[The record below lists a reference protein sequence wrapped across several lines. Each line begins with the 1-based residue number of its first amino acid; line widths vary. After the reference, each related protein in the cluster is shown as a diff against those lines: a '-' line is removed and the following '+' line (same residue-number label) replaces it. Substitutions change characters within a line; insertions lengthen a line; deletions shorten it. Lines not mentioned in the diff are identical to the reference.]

1 MNDSPWHPDVLV
13 KQEQHNPPSVPLKR
27 KDLRYLQPEVDSHS
41 YNPFSEPQH
50 QLPLTHGIVVTGMPG
65 IGKSIF
71 ARYVLA
77 LRCMVNLPTVF
88 IDHPNYMDIYN
99 NNQVRTVVLH
109 RAFLRDIP
117 TSTWIIVDCN
127 QELQTVP
134 QSVFKTRAFIM
145 QVMSPHEAHAEWVKK
160 RLPRAGLLAMEAW
173 SAEELIAAQSAQGT
187 EDTQLI
193 ESQQLV
199 HFVERFGGSARDA
212 YAFAEEPGAYE
223 EQLGIAF
230 GQVTALSMSA
240 VIEGE
245 ILPRFAKAEISHTI
259 LSIFPRDN
267 GGVRDMVMKA
277 PTAHVHSL
285 LIAHIERKESEARNQ
300 IWRTFLGHP
309 LGKFIAGNLL
319 DRNFHR
325 VLLDGA
331 AWPLF
336 PMDVR
341 ALRRANP
348 ANYHVMS
355 VPASDP
361 TIFLSLQGKLFI
373 HAGRLLNSPHRL
385 PLRKFSVGDSDN
397 RSLEEHVYYQPIS
410 ADFGT
415 FDSFVIISPDT
426 AVVFQASVGE
436 RHRNHPAGLKWLK
449 DHGIRQIVYV
459 IVTPSGSE
467 MDLTFPTYLLDDN
480 IVTELYHL
488 PLSHI

>member
-1 MNDSPWHPDVLV
+1 
-13 KQEQHNPPSVPLKR
+13 
-27 KDLRYLQPEVDSHS
+27 
-41 YNPFSEPQH
+41 
-50 QLPLTHGIVVTGMPG
+50 
-65 IGKSIF
+65 
-71 ARYVLA
+71 
-77 LRCMVNLPTVF
+77 MVNLPTVF

-109 RAFLRDIP
+109 RAFMTDIP

-134 QSVFKTRAFIM
+134 QSVFKRKAFIM

-173 SAEELIAAQSAQGT
+173 SAEELIAAYVISLNPVHFQLTFPLLYSQSAQGT

-193 ESQQLV
+193 PSQQLV
-199 HFVERFGGSARDA
+199 DFVERFGGSARDA

-223 EQLGIAF
+223 EKLGIAF
-230 GQVTALSMSA
+230 EQVTALNMSA
-240 VIEGE
+240 VIAGE

-341 ALRRANP
+341 ALRRAKP

-415 FDSFVIISPDT
+415 FNSFVIISPDT

-467 MDLTFPTYLLDDN
+467 IDLTFPTYMLDDD

-488 PLSHI
+488 PLSYI